1 MSMTNWLSIIAVLV
15 FGWVSRQSPKMGL
28 WLAWL
33 FIPAYLW
40 QIDLGPLPSNFWE
53 LAVAGLAIVTLAL
66 DWRRARG
73 SLTEVWRSLG
83 WAGGLLL
90 AGLAIGVAVSP
101 DLRLSFGVAKGWFI
115 VPLVFFWL
123 NLHWLRASDLG
134 HYILAL
140 ILSTIPL
147 SLVALSQTAAQ
158 RFVTVDGR
166 ASGWFVSANYLSM
179 YLVPIL
185 ILGII
190 LVQTGVA
197 WQRRLV
203 YLAWWLGGL
212 ALYFSFSFGGWL
224 ALVMAML
231 VWAVIRWRRRWREWI
246 WGLALPIIAV
256 ATQWRSERWQQMI
269 DLTDR
274 SSASVRLQ
282 VWQTAGLMIK
292 EHPLTGIGLGEFR
305 DQYLSYATRLF
316 ASPWEMAILHAHNV
330 YLQFWINAGLA
341 GLVGWLWL
349 VIKFFRR
356 AIGRVTPTTTGLV
369 AAMVA
374 ILGHGLIDTTYWKND
389 LAALFWLVFAMM
401 VVATKTRPAAD

>member
-212 ALYFSFSFGGWL
+212 ALYFSFSSVAGMDLGFGAAHHCGGHP
-224 ALVMAML
+224 MA
-231 VWAVIRWRRRWREWI
+231 V
-246 WGLALPIIAV
+246 
-256 ATQWRSERWQQMI
+256 
-269 DLTDR
+269 
-274 SSASVRLQ
+274 
-282 VWQTAGLMIK
+282 
-292 EHPLTGIGLGEFR
+292 
-305 DQYLSYATRLF
+305 
-316 ASPWEMAILHAHNV
+316 
-330 YLQFWINAGLA
+330 
-341 GLVGWLWL
+341 
-349 VIKFFRR
+349 
-356 AIGRVTPTTTGLV
+356 
-369 AAMVA
+369 
-374 ILGHGLIDTTYWKND
+374 
-389 LAALFWLVFAMM
+389 
-401 VVATKTRPAAD
+401 